1 MKFLGVASVAA
12 LLSATVSAG
21 PLVPRDTCP
30 KGYTQSVYYKTIYF
44 EPSTSAV
51 PESTATPSP
60 TPVILESQTSV
71 EPTLTP
77 SSAAVVTSQAPAV
90 EQVESSTLF
99 SAVAETSTSESAPII
114 ALLPT
119 SSTESLPAVE
129 PTSVVKAVEQ
139 TIQPAETTTAP
150 AVKAAEQTTQTA
162 ETTTAPAPVT
172 EAAEPTTSAAE
183 TTAAPVVKAAVQSTS
198 TTSSTSSSSTSSSS
212 SSSDSNSGE
221 ATFYGGN
228 VSGGTCSFSGYSLP
242 STLFGTALSLQRWDD
257 AANCGRCVSVT
268 GPKGNTVK
276 AMIVD
281 QCPECESNHLD
292 LFQTAFAEL
301 SDISAGIIDINW
313 SYVSCDLDGPLK
325 LKNKEGTSA
334 YWFSMQVVNANEAV
348 TALDVSTDGGSS
360 WQSTSRTSYNFFEN
374 SSGFGTD
381 SVTVRVTGSS
391 GNTVVVKDVGVSSGV
406 EVTASSNL

>member
-1 MKFLGVASVAA
+1 MKYLSVASVAA
-12 LLSATVSAG
+12 LLSATVSAS
-21 PLVPRDTCP
+21 PLAPRDSCP
-30 KGYTQSVYYKTIYF
+30 KGYTQSVYYKTIYL
-44 EPSTSAV
+44 EPSTSAI

-60 TPVILESQTSV
+60 SPITVESQSSAV
-71 EPTLTP
+71 PTVIP
-77 SSAAVVTSQAPAV
+77 SSTAVITSQAPVV
-90 EQVESSTLF
+90 EQVESSTS
-99 SAVAETSTSESAPII
+99 SAVVSTSTSEAAPAI

-119 SSTESLPAVE
+119 ASVESAATVETTPVIQPIEQTTQAAVQTTTSSAVEVVEPTTQAATETTPAPIVKAVE
-129 PTSVVKAVEQ
+129 PTTQAV
-139 TIQPAETTTAP
+139 T
-150 AVKAAEQTTQTA
+150 
-162 ETTTAPAPVT
+162 
-172 EAAEPTTSAAE
+172 E

-198 TTSSTSSSSTSSSS
+198 TTSSTTSSSTSSTSSSS
-212 SSSDSNSGE
+212 ENAGK

-242 STLFGTALSLQRWDD
+242 SSLFGTALSLARWDD

-268 GPKGNTVK
+268 GPEGNTVK

-292 LFQTAFAEL
+292 LFQNAFAEL
-301 SDISAGIIDINW
+301 SDISAGIIGINW
-313 SYVSCDLDGPLK
+313 SFVSCDLDGPLK

-334 YWFSMQVVNANEAV
+334 YWFSMQVVNANDAV

-360 WQSTSRTSYNFFEN
+360 WQSTERTSYNFFEN

-381 SVTVRVTGSS
+381 SVTVRVTGAS
-391 GNTVVVKDVGVSSGV
+391 GKTVVVKDVGVSSGA

>member
-12 LLSATVSAG
+12 ILSATVSAG

-90 EQVESSTLF
+90 EQVQSSTLS

-119 SSTESLPAVE
+119 SSTESLPAAE
-129 PTSVVKAVEQ
+129 TTSVVKAVEQ
-139 TIQPAETTTAP
+139 TTQPAETTIAP
-150 AVKAAEQTTQTA
+150 TVKAVEQTTQTA
-162 ETTTAPAPVT
+162 ETTTAPAPVAET
-172 EAAEPTTSAAE
+172 AEPTTSAAE

-198 TTSSTSSSSTSSSS
+198 TTSSSSSSTSSSS
-212 SSSDSNSGE
+212 SSSDSKSGE

-242 STLFGTALSLQRWDD
+242 STLFGTALSLARWDD

-391 GNTVVVKDVGVSSGV
+391 GNTVVVTDVGVSSGV

>member
-1 MKFLGVASVAA
+1 MKYISVASVAA
-12 LLSATVSAG
+12 LLSATVSAS
-21 PLVPRDTCP
+21 PLAPRDSCP
-30 KGYTQSVYYKTIYF
+30 KGYTQSVYYKTIYL
-44 EPSTSAV
+44 EPSTSAI

-60 TPVILESQTSV
+60 SPITVESQSSAV
-71 EPTLTP
+71 PTVIP
-77 SSAAVVTSQAPAV
+77 SSTAVITSQAPVV
-90 EQVESSTLF
+90 EQVESSTS
-99 SAVAETSTSESAPII
+99 SAVVSTSTSEAAPAI

-119 SSTESLPAVE
+119 ASVESAATVETTPVIQSIEQTTQAAVQTTTSSADEVVEPTTQAATETTPAPIVKAVE
-129 PTSVVKAVEQ
+129 PTTQAV
-139 TIQPAETTTAP
+139 T
-150 AVKAAEQTTQTA
+150 
-162 ETTTAPAPVT
+162 
-172 EAAEPTTSAAE
+172 E

-198 TTSSTSSSSTSSSS
+198 TTSSTTSSSTSSTSSSS
-212 SSSDSNSGE
+212 ENAGK

-242 STLFGTALSLQRWDD
+242 SSLFGTALSLARWDD

-268 GPKGNTVK
+268 GPEGNTVK

-292 LFQTAFAEL
+292 LFQNAFAEL
-301 SDISAGIIDINW
+301 SDISAGIIGINW
-313 SYVSCDLDGPLK
+313 SFVSCDLDGPLK

-334 YWFSMQVVNANEAV
+334 YWFSMQVVNANDAV

-360 WQSTSRTSYNFFEN
+360 WQSTERTSYNFFEN

-381 SVTVRVTGSS
+381 SVTVRVTGAS
-391 GNTVVVKDVGVSSGV
+391 GKTVVVKDVGVSSGA

>member
-1 MKFLGVASVAA
+1 MKFLSVASVAA
-12 LLSATVSAG
+12 ILSATVSAG

-90 EQVESSTLF
+90 EQVQSSTLP

-119 SSTESLPAVE
+119 SSIESLPAVE
-129 PTSVVKAVEQ
+129 TTSIVKAVEQ
-139 TIQPAETTTAP
+139 TTQPAETTTVP
-150 AVKAAEQTTQTA
+150 AVKAVEQTTQTA
-162 ETTTAPAPVT
+162 ETTTSPAPVA
-172 EAAEPTTSAAE
+172 EAVEPTTSAAE

-242 STLFGTALSLQRWDD
+242 STLFGTALSLARWDD

-276 AMIVD
+276 AM
-281 QCPECESNHLD
+281 
-292 LFQTAFAEL
+292 
-301 SDISAGIIDINW
+301 
-313 SYVSCDLDGPLK
+313 
-325 LKNKEGTSA
+325 
-334 YWFSMQVVNANEAV
+334 
-348 TALDVSTDGGSS
+348 VSTEIPRYPLT
-360 WQSTSRTSYNFFEN
+360 QNQN
-374 SSGFGTD
+374 PI
-381 SVTVRVTGSS
+381 
-391 GNTVVVKDVGVSSGV
+391 
-406 EVTASSNL
+406 